1 MGRIERLKS
10 GHTVELSTETLI
22 GRSPRCRVVLDH
34 PLTSSLHAQIRWMGT
49 EWFLSDVSRNGTW
62 INGQPHRRDDSVALR
77 ANDAICFGRNQDPWL
92 LRDASAPNSLLIPMN
107 GSSPISLGEGP
118 VALPPAGQAL
128 VSVFL
133 DPDGGAIAESAKER
147 RVLIDGSEL
156 EVSGVVYQ
164 VQLASPQ
171 PPTAVAGATLEH
183 SRLTLAPAAHEEHV
197 SVTLTIAGKEHQLRP
212 RVHFSLLLE
221 LARER
226 LGDRQRGVSSTG
238 EGWVHME
245 EVCKRL
251 NIDRPTLNTYAH
263 RLRKQFDKTDLTDAV
278 NIVERRADS
287 DEVRLGCSEVVILKP
302 TC

>member
-1 MGRIERLKS
+1 MLF
-10 GHTVELSTETLI
+10 
-22 GRSPRCRVVLDH
+22 RS
-34 PLTSSLHAQIRWMGT
+34 
-49 EWFLSDVSRNGTW
+49 
-62 INGQPHRRDDSVALR
+62 
-77 ANDAICFGRNQDPWL
+77 
-92 LRDASAPNSLLIPMN
+92 
-107 GSSPISLGEGP
+107 
-118 VALPPAGQAL
+118 
-128 VSVFL
+128 
-133 DPDGGAIAESAKER
+133 
-147 RVLIDGSEL
+147 
-156 EVSGVVYQ
+156 
-164 VQLASPQ
+164 
-171 PPTAVAGATLEH
+171 
-183 SRLTLAPAAHEEHV
+183 